1 METLKFKKIK
11 STEQYNQYCNILE
24 ELCSL
29 DIKSNESEEEIDVL
43 TILIEKYDDE
53 IGISKLPDPIKMLKY
68 LMGENK
74 LIASQLAEILGV
86 SKGLISDILKYK
98 KGLSKEV
105 IRKLSENF
113 KVKQETFNRP
123 YKLQISINS
132 RLKNA
137 SVMNTEKVI

>member
-24 ELCSL
+24 ELCSKE
-29 DIKSNESEEEIDVL
+29 IKSNETEEEIDVL

-53 IGISKLPDPIKMLKY
+53 IGLSKLPDPIKMLKY

-74 LIASQLAEILGV
+74 LNASQLAEILGV

-105 IRKLSENF
+105 IRKLAENF